1 MNVVGW
7 GVLGHVKVYGSRIV
21 HMVLRNNCHDVP
33 LVAALT
39 ECVLVRIAPG
49 TEVGGVALFHLFQGR
64 VRCTVLETDDTVWE
78 LGRAYFCLGA
88 DSIVEIFGKEPERYH
103 NETTI
108 SFQIQDNNSL
118 KIEMYDKEEYI
129 SGKSYRE

>member
-21 HMVLRNNCHDVP
+21 HMVLRDNCHDVP

-64 VRCTVLETDDTVWE
+64 VRCTVLETDDTVRE

-88 DSIVEIFGKEPERYH
+88 DSIIEIFGKEPGRYH

-108 SFQIQDNNSL
+108 YFQIQDNYSL
-118 KIEMYDKEEYI
+118 K
-129 SGKSYRE
+129 